1 MELLRDPIIPKVLS
15 CLAHS
20 NGYLMVTLWGPQ
32 TPSRQKHLVT
42 CSGWNDSPSS
52 YFLKFIYLLGCV
64 HKLSYTKLMQITVYS
79 GRKCCCKGLVRKF
92 ITNVVV
98 AGFPLA
104 FAMSP
109 LANQTKNWRNGICI
123 FSPIWRNQINDNSN
137 PMAKHSH
144 CFH

>member
-1 MELLRDPIIPKVLS
+1 MTVSPCTDILAAWHEINLFLLTTNQNDIAPAFLEDNFFS
-15 CLAHS
+15 LALIFH
-20 NGYLMVTLWGPQ
+20 YECAV
-32 TPSRQKHLVT
+32 
-42 CSGWNDSPSS
+42 
-52 YFLKFIYLLGCV
+52 
-64 HKLSYTKLMQITVYS
+64 
-79 GRKCCCKGLVRKF
+79 
-92 ITNVVV
+92 NVS
-98 AGFPLA
+98 GFPLA